1 MFFLFVL
8 FLLFY
13 EPKFYKYDG
22 RKLWLN
28 DQPDSDMYT
37 YFTEISKSYDK
48 THKFAL
54 FVWYHL
60 RCIELRFVPK
70 KPTGVAEIA

>member
-37 YFTEISKSYDK
+37 YFTEINHVLEGSTKG
-48 THKFAL
+48 T
-54 FVWYHL
+54 L
-60 RCIELRFVPK
+60 R
-70 KPTGVAEIA
+70 